1 MRSRINYAV
10 KKTLPVMAGY
20 MFLGIAFGVL
30 LEEAGYSFVW
40 ALAMSLFIYAGS
52 LQFAMVPLLASC
64 ASPLTMAFTA
74 FFVNARHLFYGL
86 SFIDSF
92 KKLRSKPY
100 MIFSLTDETYS
111 VLCGCKDDEESK
123 DKWFLIALF
132 DHIYWVTGSV
142 IGALLGKALPFDLTG
157 IDFSM
162 TALFIVILLEQIL
175 SNPSKNRKVAI
186 ISLCVSIIFLMLF
199 GPDKFLL
206 PAMIIT
212 VSIMAAYCSIKKEDV
227 KND

>member
-1 MRSRINYAV
+1 MKTLYAF

-20 MFLGIAFGVL
+20 IFLGIAFGVL
-30 LEEAGYSFVW
+30 LEEAGYGWIW
-40 ALAMSLFIYAGS
+40 ALVMSLFIYAGS

-64 ASPLTMAFTA
+64 ASPLTMVFTT

-92 KKLRSKPY
+92 KKLKSRPY
-100 MIFSLTDETYS
+100 MIFALTDETYS
-111 VLCGCKDDEESK
+111 VLCGVKDDKESEGT
-123 DKWFLIALF
+123 WLLIAVF
-132 DHIYWVTGSV
+132 DHLYWIIGSVTGS
-142 IGALLGKALPFDLTG
+142 LLGRAIPFDLTG

-175 SNPSKNRKVAI
+175 SNPKKNRKVAI
-186 ISLCVSIIFLMLF
+186 ASLSASIILLMLLS
-199 GPDKFLL
+199 PERFLL

-212 VSIMAAYCSIKKEDV
+212 VAVVAAWTRTKKGGIE
-227 KND
+227 

>member
-1 MRSRINYAV
+1 
-10 KKTLPVMAGY
+10 

-30 LEEAGYSFVW
+30 LEEAGYGFVW

-64 ASPLTMAFTA
+64 ASPLTMVFTA

-162 TALFIVILLEQIL
+162 TALFVVILLEQIL

-186 ISLCVSIIFLMLF
+186 ISLCVSILLLMLF

-212 VSIMAAYCSIKKEDV
+212 VSIMAAYCSIKKEDA